1 MFSRYGHTA
10 MCAFLLLL
18 LCVWQRNRM
27 VFMAAAH
34 TNRFDNEQT
43 FDTNLDRILCVR
55 SFRHGRRYI
64 RIKSGSNSAICTWT
78 ERNDVKARVSNARFV
93 WRSDKIG
100 AQHQGHAKCSFG
112 SHHRRWCSLH
122 GRSIHF
128 SWTDSTEYILML
140 SITTRIDLRWNMLFH
155 PVHLFFTS
163 PHPMAQ
169 CQPEPEATPQN
180 TYAVWTAASFA
191 HNSNNYQKKTEHTRP
206 RSIEQICVA
215 ARQPQ
220 RGSGLIY
227 PPYIQTTD
235 KHCDSLTR

>member
-64 RIKSGSNSAICTWT
+64 RIKSGSNSVICTWT

-122 GRSIHF
+122 ERSIHF

-140 SITTRIDLRWNMLFH
+140 SITTRIGLRWNMLFH

-169 CQPEPEATPQN
+169 CQPEPEPRGRGHTTKYLCGVDGSVICPQ
-180 TYAVWTAASFA
+180 
-191 HNSNNYQKKTEHTRP
+191 Q
-206 RSIEQICVA
+206 Q
-215 ARQPQ
+215 
-220 RGSGLIY
+220 
-227 PPYIQTTD
+227 
-235 KHCDSLTR
+235 